1 MFGGLVVES
10 RERRALVEA
19 VHRSQAVASFAIDGT
34 ILSANDNFLA
44 LFGYGADEVIGR
56 THAMF
61 VDPGA
66 GAKAVDIELWRQ
78 LRAGRFQQAEFKRL
92 GKDGRFLYIK
102 ASYNPIL
109 GAGGKPVKIAT
120 DITAATRLAMDDE
133 GQIKALRQ
141 SQCVIEF
148 ELDGTILSANEKFL
162 DAFGYRLE
170 EVRGRHHRMFV
181 DAATVESQAYRTFWN
196 RLRSGIYQ
204 AGEFQR
210 IGKEGRE
217 VFIQATYNPI
227 TDRDGRPIKIVKFA
241 ADITNQVREHRRR
254 EDLQKVVAEDLNG
267 IAEAASDV
275 ARQASDASSTAV
287 AVRSDVEAVV
297 VGADH
302 LFQSA
307 DRIGV
312 QISQATTILG
322 RAVDETIVTTSLM
335 GELGQHA
342 ARIEQAIALIRGIAS
357 QTDLLA
363 LNATIEAARSGDAGR
378 GVRRRRTGG
387 QGAGES
393 DQAGD
398 RTGHG
403 ADRERAAGGGSGGRR
418 HRFHHRNDRRAQR
431 PLDRDH
437 LDDRRAVGRDAQH
450 VGWDED
456 GLAKRDGDHGQHVAH
471 RRRHR
476 LRRRRDAKSP
486 YRVAQP
492 GLTALEEATR

>member
-66 GAKAVDIELWRQ
+66 GAKAVDTELWRQ

-109 GAGGKPVKIAT
+109 GAGGKPVKIVKIAT

-378 GVRRRRTGG
+378 GFAVVAQEVKALANQTKRATE
-387 QGAGES
+387 QVTAQIVS
-393 DQAGD
+393 VQQ
-398 RTGHG
+398 
-403 ADRERAAGGGSGGRR
+403 AAGQAAGAIASITETIAALNALSIEITSTIAEQSDVMRSMSVGMRTVSQSATAITGSMSRIAVATD
-418 HRFHHRNDRRAQR
+418 FV
-431 PLDRDH
+431 
-437 LDDRRAVGRDAQH
+437 DD
-450 VGWDED
+450 
-456 GLAKRDGDHGQHVAH
+456 
-471 RRRHR
+471 
-476 LRRRRDAKSP
+476 
-486 YRVAQP
+486 
-492 GLTALEEATR
+492 ATRKVRTASRSLV